1 MIVLPDGDLD
11 AVERTLEARDDVA
24 AAILQGDE
32 IIRPEFVHGLRDATA
47 QHSVLLIVDEV
58 VSGFRWSKAGLHGRF
73 GFTPDLS
80 TYAKILAG
88 GLPGACVGGR
98 SEIIDTIGKNGIGH
112 PGTFNANPLSA
123 AAGVAALEIV
133 EREPI
138 TESADAL
145 AAQLKA
151 GLNDVLQRME
161 IPGGA
166 YGVSSIV
173 HVSLGS
179 EVDTSDEFAT
189 PADAPGSASGVRPD
203 AIPQLQMALVNEGL
217 WTTPLKFFLSAVHT
231 PDEIDET
238 VARYEAALSE
248 VRKTGAI

>member
-1 MIVLPDGDLD
+1 MPLLFAGACGGCRLD
-11 AVERTLEARDDVA
+11 
-24 AAILQGDE
+24 
-32 IIRPEFVHGLRDATA
+32 
-47 QHSVLLIVDEV
+47 
-58 VSGFRWSKAGLHGRF
+58 
-73 GFTPDLS
+73 
-80 TYAKILAG
+80 G

-133 EREPI
+133 DREPI
-138 TESADAL
+138 TETADAL

-151 GLNDVLQRME
+151 GINDVHQRME

-173 HVSLGS
+173 HVSLGR

-189 PADAPGSASGVRPD
+189 PEDSQAASGVRPD

-238 VARYEAALSE
+238 VARYETALSE